1 VNGSLYLAW
10 RYLVYHRLKTA
21 VLLVSITVILFVPV
35 GLRVLVDQSSQ
46 QLTRRAIATPL
57 VIGARGS
64 ALELVLNT
72 LYFGTDDPD
81 PVPYAEAIR
90 IDTSG
95 LALAIPMHTRFSS
108 QDHAIVG
115 TSLEYFTFRGLQIV
129 DGRPLATLGECV
141 VGARAAQSMGV
152 AVGDFVISSPE
163 SVFDIAG
170 VYPLRMKVVGVLAFA
185 DSPDD
190 DAVFVDLKTSW
201 IIQGLG
207 HGHQD
212 LARPEAS
219 AGVLRRDSTGI
230 TANASVEQY
239 NEITADNLESFHFH
253 GDLGGNPVSA
263 VIAVPLDQ
271 RSSALLQ
278 GRYQADDERM
288 QIVRPSTVMDQLL
301 GTILTVQQFVTA
313 GAALLGLA
321 TVATAGL
328 VFWLSLRLRRREMMT
343 VFKIGAAR
351 HTIGTLMASEV
362 VGVLVLGLVLAGVLT
377 VVTSRFA
384 GVVARYLV
392 RM

>member
-1 VNGSLYLAW
+1 VSGSLYLAW
-10 RYLVYHRLKTA
+10 RYLVFHRLKTG

-35 GLRVLVDQSSQ
+35 GLRVLVDESSR
-46 QLTRRAIATPL
+46 QLTRRAEATPL

-72 LYFGTDDPD
+72 LYFGTDDPN
-81 PVPYAEAIR
+81 PVPYSEAIR
-90 IDTSG
+90 VDTSG
-95 LALAIPMHTRFSS
+95 LALAIPMHTRFAS
-108 QDHAIVG
+108 QGHPIVG
-115 TSLEYFTFRGLQIV
+115 TSLEYFTFRGLQV
-129 DGRPLATLGECV
+129 ASGRSLAMLGECL
-141 VGARAAQSMGV
+141 VGSRVARSLGV
-152 AVGDFVISSPE
+152 GVGDYVISSPE

-219 AGVLRRDSTGI
+219 AGVLRRDSTVI

-253 GDLGGNPVSA
+253 GDLSDYPVSA
-263 VIAVPLDQ
+263 VIAVPPDQ

-278 GRYQADDERM
+278 GRYQADGERM
-288 QIVRPSTVMDQLL
+288 QVVRPSTVMDQLL
-301 GTILTVQQFVTA
+301 GTILTVQRFITA
-313 GAALLGLA
+313 GAVLLGLA

-328 VFWLSLRLRRREMMT
+328 VFWLSLRLRRREMNT
-343 VFKIGAAR
+343 LFKIGGSR
-351 HTIGTLMASEV
+351 GTIGAVMASELI
-362 VGVLVLGLVLAGVLT
+362 GVMVAGIVLAGALT
-377 VVTSRFA
+377 FLTSRFGSYA
-384 GVVARYLV
+384 ARTLI

>member
-1 VNGSLYLAW
+1 MNGSLYLAW
-10 RYLVYHRLKTA
+10 RYLVFHRLKTA

-46 QLTRRAIATPL
+46 QLTRRAAATPL

-72 LYFGTDDPD
+72 LYFGTNDPD
-81 PVPYAEAIR
+81 PVPYSEAIR
-90 IDTSG
+90 IDASG
-95 LALAIPMHTRFSS
+95 LARAIPMHTPFSS
-108 QDHAIVG
+108 QGHTIVG
-115 TSLEYFTFRGLQIV
+115 TSLEYFMFRGLHIA
-129 DGRPLATLGECV
+129 DGRPLAMLGECV
-141 VGARAAQSMGV
+141 VGARAAQALGV

-219 AGVLRRDSTGI
+219 AGVLRRDSSVI

-253 GDLGGNPVSA
+253 GDLSDYPVSA
-263 VIAVPLDQ
+263 VIAIPSDQ

-278 GRYQADDERM
+278 GRYQADGERM
-288 QIVRPSTVMDQLL
+288 QIVRPSAVMDQLL

-362 VGVLVLGLVLAGVLT
+362 VGVLLLGLVLAGVLT
-377 VVTSRFA
+377 LVTSRFA